1 MVHIN
6 GRIGSMSYNIVKDS
20 ETIFREGLDYIQAQ
34 YPFYNKENLID
45 EYNNKKYSFQM
56 IENSISGILEIS
68 EIVKIIV
75 FDCLIGNSDRHHS
88 NWGVIPCIKKI
99 ANGECICLKLCPLYD
114 NGSSLCAYEDNSDI
128 EIFFKDKMKF
138 EALVNTK
145 SKSAIG
151 WENERPIKHFD
162 LLKKLKE
169 NEYELTISYIEKIK
183 DNVNE
188 KSINRI
194 LNEFD
199 NNIISEDMKKLLKMF
214 LLERRKRMLEIY
226 DLKDEV

>member
-1 MVHIN
+1 MAHIN

-34 YPFYNKENLID
+34 YPFYNKETLID

-56 IENSISGILEIS
+56 IENSINGILEIS

-88 NWGVIPCIKKI
+88 NWGVITYIKKI
-99 ANGECICLKLCPLYD
+99 NNRECVCLKLCPLYD
-114 NGSSLCAYEDNSDI
+114 NGSSLCAYEDNNDI

-151 WENERPIKHFD
+151 WENERPIKHFE
-162 LLKKLKE
+162 LIQLIRE
-169 NEYELTISYIEKIK
+169 NYYNETVDIIKRIKQKI
-183 DNVNE
+183 NE
-188 KSINRI
+188 GNINEI
-194 LNEFD
+194 LGKFD
-199 NNIISEDMKKLLKMF
+199 NTI
-214 LLERRKRMLEIY
+214 ML
-226 DLKDEV
+226 